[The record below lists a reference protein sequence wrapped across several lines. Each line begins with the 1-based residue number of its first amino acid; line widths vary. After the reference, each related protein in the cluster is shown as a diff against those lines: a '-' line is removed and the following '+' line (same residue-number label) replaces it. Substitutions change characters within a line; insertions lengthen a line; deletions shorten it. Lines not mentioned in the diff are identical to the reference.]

1 MEDKVQRNLWIT
13 VAIIVI
19 IFLVAYAFFAIKKH
33 EQNKASQANQ
43 SVISTTIKH
52 QQYTQYN
59 AAAGGVI
66 GGFPNNILPADA
78 SVTNSY
84 NNKYNGLEQYTVN
97 ATIGQPMA
105 VVYVDYQRT
114 IQDAGYTLGK
124 TTSSDNVDTINAT
137 QGNNYVTIQ
146 LTPQN
151 STGTN
156 IVANYG
162 VPSAATTAPVATT
175 PPATTSS
182 AATSASASTSTTKSK

>member
-1 MEDKVQRNLWIT
+1 
-13 VAIIVI
+13 
-19 IFLVAYAFFAIKKH
+19 VAYAFYAIKKH

-43 SVISTTIKH
+43 PVVSTTIKH

-59 AAAGGVI
+59 APAGSVI
-66 GGFPNNILPADA
+66 GGFPNNILPPDA

-97 ATIGQPMA
+97 ATIGEPMA
-105 VVYVDYQRT
+105 EVYVDYQRI
-114 IQDAGYTLGK
+114 IQNAGYTLGK
-124 TTSSDNVDTINAT
+124 ITSSDNVDTINAT
-137 QGNNYVTIQ
+137 QGNNYITIQ

-162 VPSAATTAPVATT
+162 VPSAAAAAPSATNPT
-175 PPATTSS
+175 PATAAS
-182 AATSASASTSTTKSK
+182 APTSASTSTTKSK